1 MIQHCKDHSSFDFPS
16 AVHNY
21 LIHQIKGTG
30 VTRDQGKG
38 KGRQP
43 RSVINIRVSMQQRRK
58 AFMTAFATEKDR
70 GDNLSLSTVELRY
83 ATMDSRTALL
93 LSSTDI
99 FHTCTCKI
107 ILSLN
112 CWLSSLESPVI
123 APSWRYPW
131 RLYCS
136 EGKFQIAVL
145 TDRGCLL
152 SG

>member
-1 MIQHCKDHSSFDFPS
+1 MIQQSKDHSSFDFPS
-16 AVHNY
+16 AVHIY
-21 LIHQIKGTG
+21 LIHQIKRTG
-30 VTRDQGKG
+30 VTRDQG

-43 RSVINIRVSMQQRRK
+43 RSVINIRDSMQQRRE

-83 ATMDSRTALL
+83 ATMDFRTALL

-123 APSWRYPW
+123 APGWRYSW